1 MFMNRNFIRQN
12 ITTISI
18 VIYIILYALV
28 ILYKPGFIYNK
39 DGSLRQFGVGLKKK
53 TVIPIWLLAI
63 ILAIITYFSV
73 LYYIASPKINF

>member
-12 ITTISI
+12 ITSISI
-18 VIYIILYALV
+18 IIYIILYAL
-28 ILYKPGFIYNK
+28 IIAYKPGFIYNA
-39 DGSLRQFGVGLKKK
+39 DGTLRQFGVGLKKR

-63 ILAIITYFSV
+63 VLAIITYFSV